1 MIQGS
6 EEWHAARL
14 GRVTASR
21 VADVMAKTK
30 TGYAASR
37 ENYKMELLCQ
47 RLTGQREE
55 SYTNAAMQRGTE
67 LEPVARSVYES
78 ENGLF
83 VAEIGIVEHPEIKN
97 FSASPDG
104 LVGEFGLLEI
114 KCPNTATHVDFLRTE
129 TPQGKYQWQ
138 MLAQMS
144 CTGRKWCD
152 FVSYDDRLP
161 YPLNYH
167 CVRFER
173 DDDRIAEML
182 TEVEIFLRELDKLE
196 KEMSDKILNMQTR
209 SAA

>member
-6 EEWHAARL
+6 EEWHTDRMGCA
-14 GRVTASR
+14 TASR
-21 VADVMAKTK
+21 MADVMAKTK

-55 SYTNAAMQRGTE
+55 SYTSAEMRRGTE

-83 VAEIGIVEHPEIKN
+83 VTEVGIAKHPEIKN

-129 TPQGKYQWQ
+129 KPQGKYQWQ
-138 MLAQMS
+138 MLAQMA

-173 DDDRIAEML
+173 DDIRINEML
-182 TEVEIFLRELDKLE
+182 VEIEKFLHELNELE
-196 KEMSDKILNMQTR
+196 SEMLSRM
-209 SAA
+209 AA